1 MRLLIEQFD
10 LKNRSH
16 DHIKSRLYTYLFLFM
31 GIFLSAFLLYH
42 SDSRAEEEGL
52 FTDYGY
58 EVENNVEYD
67 CMYGPD
73 YGMQLTMEVV
83 NCQEWVSLREM
94 PDVNSRR
101 LAVVPLGALFFD
113 CYWYSDEFVFGE
125 YNGQY
130 GYILADYLTFY
141 SAEPYGEG
149 YEVWDDYGAYFD
161 EVILSYDEMAGF
173 GSEILNEPLD
183 DCRIIAVRSY
193 ENGESLYVGCYTYED
208 EFLWGYITGTE
219 YKTELD
225 ATDTFIAGTEEDPR
239 VAIFNVGL
247 GLYMV
252 ESITG
257 DIIWELAPTEASF
270 SGSICQAVDQKGT
283 MYVAGYYDTDIT
295 AVSIDGEVLWQA
307 NADNDDV
314 YWPYEIN
321 VYNDEIVVDYESGT
335 ENGHFVVA
343 YNLDGRPEW
352 MDVF

>member
-1 MRLLIEQFD
+1 M
-10 LKNRSH
+10 
-16 DHIKSRLYTYLFLFM
+16 
-31 GIFLSAFLLYH
+31 
-42 SDSRAEEEGL
+42 
-52 FTDYGY
+52 
-58 EVENNVEYD
+58 
-67 CMYGPD
+67 
-73 YGMQLTMEVV
+73 
-83 NCQEWVSLREM
+83 
-94 PDVNSRR
+94 
-101 LAVVPLGALFFD
+101 
-113 CYWYSDEFVFGE
+113 
-125 YNGQY
+125 
-130 GYILADYLTFY
+130 
-141 SAEPYGEG
+141 
-149 YEVWDDYGAYFD
+149 
-161 EVILSYDEMAGF
+161 
-173 GSEILNEPLD
+173 
-183 DCRIIAVRSY
+183 
-193 ENGESLYVGCYTYED
+193 GCYTYED